1 MNPKEIAKKV
11 YTVSNNEYM
20 DPGLYVF
27 SESNENLAEL
37 FKKYN
42 VGNKVVLSVLSSSDQ
57 LFSCYVEHAKEV
69 DTFDKVYITLYYYYL
84 RKWIIENKNML
95 YLPSQLFCSGDF
107 EIYKLICNLKPK
119 SKKEEEAKI
128 FWKTYLKYKNY
139 KLGNIIFSETTKRE
153 AKPFDEHI
161 DCLKSKLKD
170 DISFKNF
177 NLEDNIKLNKKYDVI
192 ILSNI
197 LEYINTSPTK
207 LVTVRDNLENLLNDD
222 GIVICSYLMKNS
234 YLHNREIEILTRNK
248 LQFENKTTYYDNI
261 SKTNKDLAYTYRKT
275 R

>member
-128 FWKTYLKYKNY
+128 FWKTY
-139 KLGNIIFSETTKRE
+139 S
-153 AKPFDEHI
+153 KPFDEHI
-161 DCLKSKLKD
+161 DYLKSKLKD